1 MFGSLIF
8 LSACARTAEPGPPGA
23 AQDQKAGAAPRHD
36 ISGTWD
42 PGPTGAIQA
51 DGAKNYPSDGKHNLP
66 FTPLGEKTF
75 KAHKPGFGI
84 TQVPVALAND
94 PMDICD
100 PQGFPRIVLHNFRT
114 SEIVQT
120 PNQVLILYEFN
131 KIWRVIWTDGRQLPE
146 DPEPRWFG
154 YSVGH
159 WASDDTFVA
168 QTVGTDE
175 RTWLDNAGRP
185 HSGDLRVEE
194 RYHRVDHDHL
204 EMSVTIDDSKMY
216 TQPWVALDKLL
227 LQLQPADFDIR
238 EMQCSPSE
246 TAKYNKEMGT
256 PAAAGIGK

>member
-1 MFGSLIF
+1 
-8 LSACARTAEPGPPGA
+8 
-23 AQDQKAGAAPRHD
+23 
-36 ISGTWD
+36 
-42 PGPTGAIQA
+42 
-51 DGAKNYPSDGKHNLP
+51 
-66 FTPLGEKTF
+66 LGEKTF

-120 PNQVLILYEFN
+120 PNQVLVLYEFN

-216 TQPWVALDKLL
+216 TQPWVALDRLL